1 MSPSKVGNFRIGR
14 VLLGLLLLWLVAG
27 GWAVSLDDD
36 VSTAASRS
44 WAWRC
49 MVLSLSISSSNSIIA
64 ASLSSSGMLSSYLAD
79 GFYVSWSSAK
89 PFQLIHPIFQCRSF
103 GVVCS
108 GSAPLTGHGSGRV
121 VCGGRLI
128 AGCTAGCIHRS
139 LVRIRLGGPENVRD
153 FSVSNL
159 KILFVVDCIG

>member
-1 MSPSKVGNFRIGR
+1 MSPSNVGNFGIGL
-14 VLLGLLLLWLVAG
+14 VELVLGLLFLVAV
-27 GWAVSLDDD
+27 GWVISADDGI
-36 VSTAASRS
+36 SAAASRW

-79 GFYVSWSSAK
+79 GFYVCWSSAK
-89 PFQLIHPIFQCRSF
+89 LLQLIYPVLQCRSF

-121 VCGGRLI
+121 ICGRCSI
-128 AGCTAGCIHRS
+128 AGSITSWIHRW
-139 LVRIRLGGPENVRD
+139 LVRLRLGGPENVGKSLVRT
-153 FSVSNL
+153 
-159 KILFVVDCIG
+159 